1 MDPDRYQ
8 RVKQYFQRACDM
20 PPAEQQELLATLAED
35 VAGEVGTMLAAFK
48 CSRQDAFFAVLDPSD
63 EKEQAARAPLCPP
76 DHDHP
81 AQLETGSRLGAYQ
94 LESVLGEGGMG
105 VVYRASRVD
114 AAFESQVALK
124 ILKRGMDTNQIVAR
138 FKNERQILA
147 DLHHANIAT
156 IHDGGSTP
164 DGRPYL
170 VMEWVKGQTLH
181 QYCDTGR
188 LTIEQRLRLFLDICR
203 AVAFA
208 HRHLVVHR
216 DLKPGN
222 ILVTAAGVPK
232 LLDFG
237 IAKILNPDREQRQT
251 ITEFG
256 SLPMTPAYAG
266 PEQIRGGTITTAC
279 DIYALGVL
287 LYELLSGHSPYQ
299 LDQLTP
305 HNLVQTICESSVVK
319 PSEQFARNAATTR
332 ISGSDNPAAERRLS
346 GKVLHRRLQGDL
358 DNIVLKAI
366 AKQPELRYQS
376 VNHLADDLERF
387 LDARPVLARA
397 PSLPYRIRKFS
408 VRYRRPLAVF
418 AAFLAL
424 TFGFTIALFFQQQ
437 RTAVERDLARRERDN
452 AKQVTDLLVSVFES
466 SDPAQ
471 ARGQAPSA
479 VDLLNAGRGRV
490 AAELTDQPYLRA
502 QLQFTLAKVYRSL
515 GHFDT
520 ARPLLAEVIQTLRQS
535 NGEREFLAQVLLVQ
549 AEVLWRKGA
558 YDQAESHAREAAQLC
573 AAQGGQTTATAA
585 ECDSILAEIHHAQ
598 GRDQAAEPLFQRAL
612 ARRRALFPAN
622 HALVLT
628 STNNLAAFLF
638 ARGDYARA
646 EELMRQVRRTRLA
659 VLGHDHPLVA
669 ADAYNL
675 AAMRRRQGDD
685 SEAEQLFT
693 EALLVRQKLFDAQH
707 PAIADC
713 LNSLGVLHY
722 SQRRYP
728 QAETFLR
735 QALQMRT
742 AFFGTDHP
750 ATAQSQND
758 LANLFVAQ
766 KKFAEAQTLY
776 NQALTIREQLFGAN
790 HPSVAASLN
799 NLAGLQ
805 QTRGNLAEA
814 ESLFGRALAMR
825 IEHLGP
831 LHPDVA
837 VSLHGLAL
845 LKIKANQRK
854 AAEPLLRRA
863 LVIRKKT
870 LGTDHPH
877 YATVLNDLGACL
889 YTNGKYAE
897 AEPIYRQSL
906 ARIIKSYGPTSA
918 QAATVHNNLAG
929 LQQSLGLLPEAEASY
944 RQALHVRRQVYG
956 DAHAKVA
963 TSRHNLAVLLHES
976 GLWSEAEQQFQAAL
990 DQRRRL
996 LGPAHPRVTDT
1007 LGDMADLYNS
1017 QQRFSAAEVL
1027 LLEAFAGTAGP
1038 RRQAVNQS
1046 IYGATLAGL
1055 DRPNQ
1060 AEPLLSAA
1068 CRQISKQRGA
1078 NHRRTLRAAA
1088 RLEAFYSAFPDHR
1101 PNPSAANT
1109 PFARTH

>member
-1 MDPDRYQ
+1 MDPARYQ
-8 RVKQYFQRACDM
+8 TVKQYFQRACDM
-20 PPAEQQELLATLAED
+20 PPAEQEELLATLTAD
-35 VAGEVGTMLAAFK
+35 IATEVGTMLAAFK
-48 CSRQDAFFAVLDPSD
+48 YSQQDAFFAVLDPSN
-63 EKEQAARAPLCPP
+63 EQEQAARPPLCPP
-76 DHDHP
+76 DHNHLE
-81 AQLETGSRLGAYQ
+81 QLETGSRLGAYQ

-147 DLHHANIAT
+147 DLRHTNIAT

-181 QYCDTGR
+181 QYCDTR
-188 LTIEQRLRLFLDICR
+188 RCTIEQRIRLFLDICR

-222 ILVTAAGVPK
+222 ILVTADCVPK

-237 IAKILNPDREQRQT
+237 IAKILDPDREQRQA
-251 ITEFG
+251 ITELG

-299 LDQLTP
+299 LDQITP
-305 HNLVQTICESSVVK
+305 HNLVQTICESSAVK
-319 PSEQFARNAATTR
+319 PSEQNARNLAATR
-332 ISGSDNPAAERRLS
+332 ISGGDNPAANRRLS
-346 GKVLHRRLQGDL
+346 AKALQRRLQGDL

-397 PSLPYRIRKFS
+397 PSLPYRIRKFT
-408 VRYRRPLAVF
+408 VRYRRPLAVL

-424 TFGFTIALFFQQQ
+424 TFGFIIALVFQQQ

-490 AAELTDQPYLRA
+490 DAELADQPYLRA

-520 ARPLLAEVIQTLRQS
+520 ARPLLAEVIQTLRQT
-535 NGEREFLAQVLLVQ
+535 NGEAETLAQVLLVQ

-558 YDQAESHAREAAQLC
+558 YDQAERHAREAAQLC
-573 AAQGGQTTATAA
+573 QARGAKAAAA

-598 GRDQAAEPLFQRAL
+598 GRYHAAEPLFQRAL

-622 HALVLT
+622 HPLVLT

-638 ARGDYARA
+638 AKGDYARA

-685 SEAEQLFT
+685 REAEQLFT
-693 EALLVRQKLFDAQH
+693 EALLLRQKLFDEQH

-722 SQRRYP
+722 SKRRYS
-728 QAETFLR
+728 QAESFLR

-742 AFFGTDHP
+742 ALFGSSHP

-758 LANLFVAQ
+758 LANLSVAQ
-766 KKFAEAQTLY
+766 KHFAEAHTLY
-776 NQALTIREQLFGAN
+776 NQALATREQLFGAN

-799 NLAGLQ
+799 NLAGLH
-805 QTRGNLAEA
+805 QTQGNLSTA
-814 ESLFGRALAMR
+814 ESLFGRALAIR

-863 LVIRKKT
+863 FAIREKT

-906 ARIIKSYGPTSA
+906 ALIIKSYGPTSA

-956 DAHAKVA
+956 ASHAKVA

-976 GLWSEAEQQFQAAL
+976 GSWSEAEQQFQAAL
-990 DQRRRL
+990 NLRRHL
-996 LGPAHPRVTDT
+996 LGPAHPRVADT

-1017 QQRFSAAEVL
+1017 QKRFSAAEAL
-1027 LLEAFAGTAGP
+1027 LLEAFAGTAG
-1038 RRQAVNQS
+1038 RRRLAVNQS

-1055 DRPNQ
+1055 GRPDQ
-1060 AEPLLSAA
+1060 AQPLLSAA
-1068 CRQISKQRGA
+1068 CRQISQQRGA

-1088 RLEAFYSAFPDHR
+1088 RLQAFYSAFPDQR
-1101 PNPSAANT
+1101 PNPTAAS
-1109 PFARTH
+1109 PPLARTH